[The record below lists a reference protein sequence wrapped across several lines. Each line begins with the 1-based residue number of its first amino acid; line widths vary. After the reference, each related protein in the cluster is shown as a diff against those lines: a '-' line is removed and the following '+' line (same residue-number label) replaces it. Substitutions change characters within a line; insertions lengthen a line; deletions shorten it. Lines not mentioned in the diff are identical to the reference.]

1 MMVLDLE
8 DHKFLMK
15 VLITG
20 ATGLLGSHLIKELQQ
35 RGEDIRALVL
45 PVENADK
52 LLEQGVEVVR
62 GDITD
67 ASTLKPTVQ
76 DVEIIFHLAGMMGVW
91 RPLSDY
97 RLVNVKGSENL
108 YKAAQVVGVR
118 RFVHTSSHT
127 VYGLGHGRFLTEKDP
142 LRPDPDPYSITKAEG
157 DRLIR
162 RLMLNS
168 SVETVI
174 LRPGT
179 FFGPYDRLHFGRMA
193 QKVKDGKGVIIGRGD
208 NALPFC
214 YVTDVVQG
222 FMLAGYH
229 NNAPGNVYNITN
241 DRPLTQ
247 QEMFDAIADAVD
259 GKRPTLHLPYLPIYY
274 GSIVAEKVVA
284 RVTRTKPIVTQ
295 LGAMMFGSDNRHSVE
310 KARRELGYE
319 PKVDLREGIKL
330 AAEWFNAG
338 GVNQPA
344 VTQASQYAS
353 LAGAM
358 SDRKGSAT

>member
-1 MMVLDLE
+1 MR
-8 DHKFLMK
+8 

-20 ATGLLGSHLIKELQQ
+20 ATGLLGGHLIKELQQ

-52 LLEQGVEVVR
+52 LEKQGVEVVR

-67 ASTLKPTVQ
+67 ASTLEPAVQ
-76 DVEIIFHLAGMMGVW
+76 DVELIFHLAGMMGIW
-91 RPLSDY
+91 RPLADY
-97 RLVNVKGSENL
+97 RVVNVTGSENL
-108 YKAAQVVGVR
+108 YKAAQKAGVR
-118 RFVHTSSHT
+118 RYVHTSSHT
-127 VYGLGHGRFLTEKDP
+127 VYGLGYGRFLTENDA
-142 LRPDPDPYSITKAEG
+142 LRPDPDAYSLTKAEG
-157 DRLIR
+157 DRLMR

-168 SVETVI
+168 EVETVI

-179 FFGPYDRLHFGRMA
+179 FFGPGDRLHFGRMA
-193 QKVKDGKGVIIGRGD
+193 QKMKDGKGVIIGRGD

-222 FMLAGYH
+222 FMLAAYH
-229 NNAPGNVYNITN
+229 ENAPGNVYNITN

-247 QEMFDAIADAVD
+247 LEMFNAIADAVD
-259 GKRPTLHLPYLPIYY
+259 GVRPTRHLPYLPIYY

-319 PKVDLREGIKL
+319 PKVDLRTGITL
-330 AAEWFNAG
+330 AAEWFNTG
-338 GVNQPA
+338 GMDEVA
-344 VTQASQYAS
+344 VTQASQTAP
-353 LAGAM
+353 LAGAV
-358 SDRKGSAT
+358 R

>member
-1 MMVLDLE
+1 
-8 DHKFLMK
+8 MK

-20 ATGLLGSHLIKELQQ
+20 ATGLLGGHLIRELQQ

-52 LLEQGVEVVR
+52 LEKQGVEVVR

-67 ASTLKPTVQ
+67 AGTLGPAVQ
-76 DVEIIFHLAGMMGVW
+76 DVELIFHLAGMMGVW

-97 RLVNVKGSENL
+97 RLVNVTGSENL
-108 YKAAQVVGVR
+108 YKAAQKARVR
-118 RFVHTSSHT
+118 RYVHTSSHT
-127 VYGLGHGRFLTEKDP
+127 VYGLGYGRFLTENDA
-142 LRPDPDPYSITKAEG
+142 LRPDPDPYSLTKAEG
-157 DRLIR
+157 DRLMR

-168 SVETVI
+168 AVETVI

-179 FFGPYDRLHFGRMA
+179 FFGPGDRLHFGRMA
-193 QKVKDGKGVIIGRGD
+193 QKMKDGKGVIIGRGD

-222 FMLAGYH
+222 FMLAAYH
-229 NNAPGNVYNITN
+229 ENAPGNVYNITN
-241 DRPLTQ
+241 DLPLTQ
-247 QEMFDAIADAVD
+247 LEMFNAIADAVA
-259 GKRPTLHLPYLPIYY
+259 GVRPTRHLPYLPIYY

-319 PKVDLREGIKL
+319 PKVDLRTGITL

-338 GVNQPA
+338 GMDEVA
-344 VTQASQYAS
+344 VTQASQAAP
-353 LAGAM
+353 LARAV
-358 SDRKGSAT
+358 R

>member
-1 MMVLDLE
+1 MR
-8 DHKFLMK
+8 

-20 ATGLLGSHLIKELQQ
+20 ATGLLGGHLIKELQQ

-52 LLEQGVEVVR
+52 LEKQGVEVVR

-67 ASTLKPTVQ
+67 ASTLEPAVQ
-76 DVEIIFHLAGMMGVW
+76 DVELIFHLAGMMGIW
-91 RPLSDY
+91 RPLADY
-97 RLVNVKGSENL
+97 RVVNVTGSENL
-108 YKAAQVVGVR
+108 YKAAQKAGVR
-118 RFVHTSSHT
+118 RYVHTSSHT
-127 VYGLGHGRFLTEKDP
+127 VYGLGYGRFLTENGV
-142 LRPDPDPYSITKAEG
+142 LRPDPDAYSLTKAEG
-157 DRLIR
+157 DRLMR

-168 SVETVI
+168 AVETVI

-179 FFGPYDRLHFGRMA
+179 FFGPGDRLHFGRMA
-193 QKVKDGKGVIIGRGD
+193 QKMKDGKGVIIGRGD

-222 FMLAGYH
+222 FMLAAYH
-229 NNAPGNVYNITN
+229 ENAPGNVYNITN

-247 QEMFDAIADAVD
+247 LEMFNAIADAVD
-259 GKRPTLHLPYLPIYY
+259 GVRPTRHLPYLPIYY

-319 PKVDLREGIKL
+319 PKVDLRTGITL
-330 AAEWFNAG
+330 AAEWFNTG
-338 GVNQPA
+338 GMDEVA
-344 VTQASQYAS
+344 VTQASQTAP
-353 LAGAM
+353 LAGAV
-358 SDRKGSAT
+358 R

>member
-1 MMVLDLE
+1 
-8 DHKFLMK
+8 MK

-20 ATGLLGSHLIKELQQ
+20 ATGLLGGHLIKELQE

-45 PVENADK
+45 PVENAKK
-52 LLEQGVEVVR
+52 LEQQGVEVVR

-67 ASTLKPTVQ
+67 ANTLGPAVK
-76 DVEIIFHLAGMMGVW
+76 DVELIFHLAGMMGVW
-91 RPLSDY
+91 RPLADY
-97 RLVNVKGSENL
+97 RLVNVTGSENL
-108 YKAAQVVGVR
+108 YKAAQKAGVR
-118 RFVHTSSHT
+118 RYIHTSSHT
-127 VYGLGHGRFLTEKDP
+127 VYGLGYGRFLTENDA
-142 LRPDPDPYSITKAEG
+142 LRPDPDPYSLTKAEG
-157 DRLIR
+157 DRLMR

-168 SVETVI
+168 KVETVI

-179 FFGPYDRLHFGRMA
+179 FFGPGDRLHFGRMA
-193 QKVKDGKGVIIGRGD
+193 QKMKDGKGVIIGRGD

-222 FMLAGYH
+222 FLLAAYH
-229 NNAPGNVYNITN
+229 KNAPGNVYNITN
-241 DRPLTQ
+241 DHPLTQ
-247 QEMFDAIADAVD
+247 LEMFNAIADAV
-259 GKRPTLHLPYLPIYY
+259 GGVRPTRHLPYLPIYY

-319 PKVDLREGIKL
+319 PKVDLRAGIKL

-338 GVNQPA
+338 GMNEVA
-344 VTQASQYAS
+344 VTQASQNAP

-358 SDRKGSAT
+358 K